1 MRKKLLSAMVLA
13 LVLSLMF
20 VGTAFANPGDSTG
33 AGDEGD
39 TANVATGEDP
49 PLEGFNK
56 SIDKSGGKNLKGVFD
71 GFVAHSPVCAI
82 HDH

>member
-1 MRKKLLSAMVLA
+1 MKKKLVSAMLLA
-13 LVLSLMF
+13 LLLSLMF

-49 PLEGFNK
+49 PLDGFLK
-56 SIDKSGGKNLKGVFD
+56 SLDKSGGKNVTGVFD
-71 GFVAHSPVCAI
+71 GFVGHSPVCAI

>member
-20 VGTAFANPGDSTG
+20 VGTAFANPGDAPG

-39 TANVATGEDP
+39 TANQATGQDP
-49 PLEGFNK
+49 ALDGLLN
-56 SIDKSGGKNLKGVFD
+56 SLDKSGGKNGN
-71 GFVAHSPVCAI
+71 GAGNFVEHSPVCAI
-82 HDH
+82 HVH